1 MIMLGENLKGLR
13 KKNSLTQEQLAD
25 VLGVSP
31 QAVSRWESGTTYP
44 DITMLPTIANYFDVS
59 LDDLMGMDKI
69 RDESNIEEIFNEHR
83 INFSKG
89 RVDKNIELLRE
100 ALKRYPK
107 NEQLLFCYGA
117 ALASCMEKDGGQLTD
132 EEIRQNTLE
141 AIKVC
146 ERLLESCT
154 DLSLK
159 LSTIKEL
166 SFYYQRIGDTE
177 KAIELA
183 ESLPGI
189 WACST
194 TILDDL
200 YTGEKRKRF
209 LQDTILSLADIM
221 YHAVIPLSDL
231 NYEDDDLTTEDRIE
245 MIGKCIKIFET
256 IFENGDYYFYSIR
269 MSDMYRYTAAM
280 DMLIG
285 RHEDALSHLET
296 AARYAV
302 MNDTLPEKGTY
313 TSLLINGLEFDLS
326 HTAKNFTFSKCD
338 ELYKKLQWDRY
349 DAIRSDKRFADI
361 IEKISKYR
369 TSDGFQ

>member
-1 MIMLGENLKGLR
+1 MILLGENLKNLR

-44 DITMLPTIANYFDVS
+44 DITTLPTIANYFDVT
-59 LDDLMGMDKI
+59 LDDLIGMDKI
-69 RDESNIEEIFNEHR
+69 RDESSIEEIFNEHR

-89 RVDKNIELLRE
+89 RVDKNIELLGE

-117 ALASCMEKDGGQLTD
+117 ALASCAEKDGRKLTED
-132 EEIRQNTLE
+132 EIRQNTLE
-141 AIKVC
+141 AIKVG

-154 DLSLK
+154 DLNLK
-159 LSTIKEL
+159 ISTIKEL
-166 SFYYQRIGDTE
+166 SFYYDKIGE
-177 KAIELA
+177 RSKAIELA

-189 WACST
+189 WQCSI
-194 TILDDL
+194 TILDNF

-209 LQDTILSLADIM
+209 LQDSVLGLADVM
-221 YHAVIPLSDL
+221 YHTIIPLSDL
-231 NYEDDDLTTEDRIE
+231 NYKDDDLTTEDRIE

-256 IFENGDYYFYSIR
+256 IFENEDYLFYSVR

-285 RHEDALSHLET
+285 RHEEALSHLE
-296 AARYAV
+296 AAAKYAV

-313 TSLLINGLEFDLS
+313 TYLLINGLEFDITD
-326 HTAKNFTFSKCD
+326 TAKNYTFTKCD

-361 IEKISKYR
+361 LEQISRYR
-369 TSDGFQ
+369 TADLN

>member
-1 MIMLGENLKGLR
+1 MILLGENMKGLR
-13 KKNSLTQEQLAD
+13 KKKSLTQEQLAE

-44 DITMLPTIANYFDVS
+44 DITLLPTIANYFDVT
-59 LDDLMGMDKI
+59 LDDLIGMDRI
-69 RDESNIEEIFNEHR
+69 RDESDIEEIFQKHR

-89 RVDKNIELLRE
+89 RVDKNIELLGE

-117 ALASCMEKDGGQLTD
+117 ALASCAEKDGRELTE

-141 AIKVC
+141 AIKVA

-159 LSTIKEL
+159 ISTIKEL
-166 SFYYQRIGDTE
+166 SFYYQRVGETE
-177 KAIELA
+177 KAVRLA

-189 WACST
+189 WSCST
-194 TILDDL
+194 TILDNF
-200 YTGEKRKRF
+200 YTGEKRKSF
-209 LQDTILSLADIM
+209 LQDSILSLADAM
-221 YHAVIPLSDL
+221 YHEIIPLSDL
-231 NYEDDDLTTEDRIE
+231 NYENDDLTTEDRIE

-256 IFENGDYYFYSIR
+256 IFEKGDYLFYSER

-285 RHEDALSHLET
+285 RHEEALSHLE
-296 AARYAV
+296 AAAGYAI

-313 TSLLINGLEFDLS
+313 SSLLINGLEFDRTD
-326 HTAKNFTFSKCD
+326 TARNFTFTKCG

-349 DAIRSDKRFADI
+349 DAIRSDKRFTDI
-361 IEKISKYR
+361 LERINRYR
-369 TSDGFQ
+369 TSDVK